1 MVTTFRGKNL
11 FDAVFASKDIY
22 PCWVWGYQTY
32 TRIEP
37 RFPVGDG
44 SYCVIRL
51 PISALEGVSLRHPNY
66 SPLKQSTK
74 SLLFRGYCYIDI
86 EIKLIGS
93 SGVYRRQWTPG
104 VDHRKTLSDI
114 IDDRHSYTRGTINK
128 SLGRSFDSNRGSDSV
143 VRIAARSVVA
153 TVILHPSH
161 DFMFVISI
169 VNMAYLCITLFPIQR
184 LIGRTRD
191 IFLVSHLYL
200 PPLLEVMRIGIS

>member
-1 MVTTFRGKNL
+1 MERICLMRYSRQKTSILAGS
-11 FDAVFASKDIY
+11 D
-22 PCWVWGYQTY
+22 VWGYQTY

-44 SYCVIRL
+44 SYCVIRI
-51 PISALEGVSLRHPNY
+51 PISALEGASLRRPNY
-66 SPLKQSTK
+66 SSLRQSTK

-93 SGVYRRQWTPG
+93 SGVYRRRWTPG

-128 SLGRSFDSNRGSDSV
+128 SLGWSFDSNRGSDSV

-169 VNMAYLCITLFPIQR
+169 VNFCITLFPIQR

-191 IFLVSHLYL
+191 IFVSHLYL